1 MSSRALNP
9 ELSTDYDGVST
20 INSAALTT
28 APREVFW
35 VFQDRL
41 YAWTSDNKIS
51 EVSVTITDGTPLL
64 SVSPIFAASS
74 VFSGAVWQG
83 KLWIA
88 TTESSGTV
96 YSWDG
101 STLLT
106 STTTAGA
113 GTLILAP
120 YKETLLVFGT
130 HSCKKYDGSTW
141 STVTMATT
149 TTSFLTRCQV
159 TYKNTLYVGGVDQG
173 GGTSTGKILSWDGTT
188 MTLVNTCDAD
198 GTTAANDKAGCWS
211 LQEFNGF
218 LYYGHGN
225 GKAATST
232 FKVGKFDGVSTWT
245 NAHKDL
251 GSQLSI
257 TTAVQIP
264 SMEVFGGSLYAG
276 LVDTYVAI
284 FKSAGSTTDG
294 VWTAVIAHPATIN
307 PYDMLVF

>member
-1 MSSRALNP
+1 MGSRALNP
-9 ELSTDYDGVST
+9 ELNTDYDGITTVV
-20 INSAALTT
+20 SAALTT

-35 VFQDRL
+35 VYNNRL

-51 EVSVTITDGTPLL
+51 EVAVNIVDGVPLL

-74 VFSGAVWQG
+74 VCSGAVWQG
-83 KLWIA
+83 KLFIA
-88 TTESSGTV
+88 TSESSGTV

-101 STLLT
+101 STLLST
-106 STTTAGA
+106 TTTAGS
-113 GTLILAP
+113 GILILAP
-120 YKETLLVFGT
+120 YKETLLAFGT
-130 HSCKKYDGSTW
+130 HSCKKYDGATW
-141 STVTMATT
+141 SVVSMAVG
-149 TTSFLTRCQV
+149 TTSFIPRCQT

-173 GGTSTGKILSWDGTT
+173 GGTSTGKILSWDGST
-188 MTLVNTCDAD
+188 MTNANTCDAD

-225 GKAATST
+225 GKAAAST
-232 FKVGKFDGVSTWT
+232 FKIGKFDGVSTWDNT
-245 NAHKDL
+245 HKNL

-264 SMEVFGGSLYAG
+264 SMEVFAGSLYAG

-284 FKSAGSTTDG
+284 FKSGGTTTEG
-294 VWTAVIAHPATIN
+294 AWTASVAHPATIN
-307 PYDMLVF
+307 PYDMLIF